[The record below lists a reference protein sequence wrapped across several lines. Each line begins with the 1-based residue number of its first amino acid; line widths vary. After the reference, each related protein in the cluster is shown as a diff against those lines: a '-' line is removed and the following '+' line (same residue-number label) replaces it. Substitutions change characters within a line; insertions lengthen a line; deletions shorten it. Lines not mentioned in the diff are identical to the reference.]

1 MEKIEIYDEDIELLY
16 KLYKKKIIQR
26 LENSDPLIDGEFM
39 VINDA
44 VRCLERLRRSI
55 EKK

>member
-1 MEKIEIYDEDIELLY
+1 MVDEGNKEDIELLY

-26 LENSDPLIDGEFM
+26 LENSDPLTDGEFM